1 MKLMSYNK
9 KILIIAIII
18 IIVIVGVSYFGN
30 QEENLPQQDDYLY
43 RLGGPEI
50 LSYEDGELRWNI
62 IGTELKDSGGDEN
75 KMVLEEIKQ
84 AELFSQQ
91 RVIYEVFADRGI
103 FYPDNENLDLL
114 NNVILRDRFGD
125 EIRSDELFYFSEENK
140 LSTEKGVEV
149 TMDGAKIL
157 APKMEIDLD
166 EDLIDFSNG
175 VEMNF
180 EIKGEN

>member
-1 MKLMSYNK
+1 MKLMNYNK
-9 KILIIAIII
+9 VLIIALFIII
-18 IIVIVGVSYFGN
+18 AIAGVSYFN
-30 QEENLPQQDDYLY
+30 EEEETTPQQDDYTY
-43 RLGGPEI
+43 RLGRPEI
-50 LSYEDGELRWNI
+50 LSYDDGELRWNI
-62 IGTELKDSGGDEN
+62 IGTELKDSGDDEN

-140 LSTEKGVEV
+140 LSTEEGVEV
-149 TMDGAKIL
+149 SMDGAKIT
-157 APKMEIDLD
+157 APKMEIDID
-166 EDLIDFSNG
+166 QDLIDFSNG